1 MRITEAKTMLKQA
14 KVDPEAVEELLGE
27 WHPLVSQLGSADGM
41 HSLSTASSS
50 LKQRR
55 IASLGALKNF
65 LLAYQTQILIPLEL
79 PAIQRGFLHASR
91 NETRE
96 LIAFDKEVS
105 REPLLRSFAS
115 ASERVG
121 QCHLKRLRPLR
132 DVRLIQRYIR
142 AVEAGDAHGWHT
154 LVYGMTLSVYSLPVR
169 QGLASYERQTLRGFM
184 NAAVQSLRLSEKD
197 CDLIIEEL
205 CGEVPQAVDS
215 EVRQE
220 FELKL
225 VRE

>member
-1 MRITEAKTMLKQA
+1 MLKQSKA
-14 KVDPEAVEELLGE
+14 DPEAVEELLGE
-27 WHPLVSQLGSADGM
+27 WHPLVEQLGSVDGL
-41 HSLSTASSS
+41 HALGTASTS

-55 IASLGALKNF
+55 IASIEALKNF

-96 LIAFDKEVS
+96 LIAFDREVAM
-105 REPLLRSFAS
+105 EPALRNFAS

-121 QCHLKRLRPLR
+121 QYHLKRLRPLR
-132 DVRLIQRYIR
+132 DVRLVQRYIR
-142 AVEAGDAHGWHT
+142 AVESGDAHGWHT

-184 NAAVQSLRLSEKD
+184 NAATQSLRLSEKD
-197 CDLIIEEL
+197 CDVIIEDL
-205 CGEVPQAVDS
+205 CGEVPQAADG

-225 VRE
+225 TRE

>member
-1 MRITEAKTMLKQA
+1 MQRETETMQNQA
-14 KVDPEAVEELLGE
+14 KVETESVEEFLGE
-27 WHPLVSQLGSADGM
+27 WHPLVAQLGSADGM
-41 HSLSTASSS
+41 HALGTATAS

-55 IASLGALKNF
+55 VQNIEALKGF
-65 LLAYQTQILIPLEL
+65 LLAYQTQILVPIEL

-96 LIAFDKEVS
+96 LIAFDREVS
-105 REPLLRSFAS
+105 QEPLLKNFLA

-121 QCHLKRLRPLR
+121 QYHLKRLRPLR

-142 AVEAGDAHGWHT
+142 AVEGGQAHGWHT

-184 NAAVQSLRLSEKD
+184 NPAARSLKLTEKD
-197 CDLIIEEL
+197 FDLILEDL
-205 CGEVPQAVDS
+205 CGEMPQAS
-215 EVRQE
+215 EGETRQE
-220 FELKL
+220 FDFEA